1 MQEKSTPGKFRELS
15 STHLG
20 PLTRFY
26 FPPAHFPPMSL
37 HTPLSHQRLRKGKKT
52 SLPMG
57 NTPVLGTA
65 TADLVPPS
73 PCLNT
78 VRRKGIGHRSRSSSI
93 IRRAPVAS
101 KQLEGVRAA
110 PGPDCHPRLGL
121 PLPGGENTGMAQST
135 AQELARGSAGAV
147 WVEQSIHTRLF
158 EGSSTPEPSGC
169 HRRERRQQIWLPRLR
184 LVLPFLLQCT
194 ELSRCLERHFLAGP
208 VKCVHSCGV
217 LQLFA
222 EISSHVLK
230 YRAFKS
236 FPVLLGS
243 AARVS

>member
-78 VRRKGIGHRSRSSSI
+78 VRRKAISHRLRLSSI

-121 PLPGGENTGMAQST
+121 PLPGGENTGMAHRSWPEALLGRCGWSRAST
-135 AQELARGSAGAV
+135 PGCLRAPPPQNPPGVTAESAGSRSGFPGPGWCCLSCCSA
-147 WVEQSIHTRLF
+147 R
-158 EGSSTPEPSGC
+158 SSLAAWKGTSSQDLSNVC
-169 HRRERRQQIWLPRLR
+169 I
-184 LVLPFLLQCT
+184 LVVFC
-194 ELSRCLERHFLAGP
+194 SF
-208 VKCVHSCGV
+208 
-217 LQLFA
+217 FA
-222 EISSHVLK
+222 EISSHALK

>member
-20 PLTRFY
+20 PLTRSY

-37 HTPLSHQRLRKGKKT
+37 HTPLSHQRLRRGKKT

-57 NTPVLGTA
+57 NTPVLGPA

-78 VRRKGIGHRSRSSSI
+78 VRRKAISHRSRLSSI
-93 IRRAPVAS
+93 IRRAPVVS
-101 KQLEGVRAA
+101 KQLEGVRA
-110 PGPDCHPRLGL
+110 PGL
-121 PLPGGENTGMAQST
+121 PRGENTGMAQST
-135 AQELARGSAGAV
+135 AQEPARGSAGAV
-147 WVEQSIHTRLF
+147 WVEQSIHTRVF

-169 HRRERRQQIWLPRLR
+169 HRRERRQQIWLPRPR

-222 EISSHVLK
+222 EISSHALK

-236 FPVLLGS
+236 FPVLLSS